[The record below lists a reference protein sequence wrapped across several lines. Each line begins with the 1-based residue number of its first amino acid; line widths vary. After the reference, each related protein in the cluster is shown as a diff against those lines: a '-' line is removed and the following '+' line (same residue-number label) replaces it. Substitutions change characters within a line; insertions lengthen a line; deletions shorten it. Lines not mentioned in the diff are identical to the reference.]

1 MKRFGLILAA
11 FSLLFPIRPLWAVT
25 YAYIPGQTNSSVVR
39 VNTSDQTFESVAFT
53 DPACGPYGA
62 AVMPDGAFVLLTCQ
76 AQATLAKVS
85 TADFTDGTVSETPI
99 SVGRNP
105 RGVAIEPDAA
115 YAYVANYDD
124 NTVSRITLSTFTV
137 SGNAVGVGEGPFG
150 IAACK
155 VKGTDKLKVYVA
167 NYLDSTVSVLI
178 DDGTQLTP
186 QAPLTV
192 GMNPVGLAA
201 TPDGSYV
208 YVANSG
214 SNSMSV
220 VRTSDDA
227 VIQSITLGASP
238 WGVAVSSQGAYV
250 YITNSDILNGN
261 SVTVIRTSDFMLLG
275 TLPAGM
281 RPLGVAAPVNG
292 DFAYVIN
299 QGEDISA
306 YAAISEVDVTTG
318 TPVVDNVTMDHTH
331 PIQGAFAL
339 GSFIGGTPPIAPS
352 ELTGTVTGNKIVDLA
367 WKDNSSDE
375 LGFKIER
382 RKKGETA
389 YIQIAKAATDATSY
403 QDFDLEPLTTY
414 EYRVRAY
421 NEVADSAYAS
431 TSGDLITG
439 ENDFHWC
446 FIGTLLR

>member
-1 MKRFGLILAA
+1 MKRLGLILAA
-11 FSLLFPIRPLWAVT
+11 FSLLFPVRPLWAVT
-25 YAYIPGQTNSSVVR
+25 YAYIPGQSNSSVVR
-39 VNTSDQTFESVAFT
+39 VDTSDQSFESVAFT
-53 DPACGPYGA
+53 NPACGPYGA
-62 AVMPDGAFVLLTCQ
+62 AVMPDGAFVLLTCE
-76 AQATLAKVS
+76 AQGALAKV
-85 TADFTDGTVSETPI
+85 TPADFSDGTVSEPPI

-115 YAYVANYDD
+115 YAYVANYEDD
-124 NTVSRITLSTFTV
+124 TVSRITLSTFTV
-137 SGNAVGVGEGPFG
+137 SGNAVAVGDGPFS

-186 QAPLTV
+186 QTPLAV

-201 TPDGSYV
+201 SPDGSYV

-214 SNSMSV
+214 ANSMSV
-220 VRTSDDA
+220 IRTSDDA
-227 VIQSITLGASP
+227 VIQSIALGGSP

-250 YITNSDILNGN
+250 HVTNSDILNGN

-275 TLPAGM
+275 TLSVGL

-299 QGEDISA
+299 QGADTSA
-306 YAAISEVDVTTG
+306 YATISEVDVTTG

-352 ELTGTVTGNKIVDLA
+352 ELTGTVNGDKTVDLA

-382 RKKGETA
+382 RRKGETA
-389 YIQIAKAATDATSY
+389 YIQIAKTAADTTSY
-403 QDFDLEPLTTY
+403 QDFDLEPLATY

-421 NEVADSAYAS
+421 NEVADSAYAI
-431 TSGDLITG
+431 TSGDITTG
-439 ENDFHWC
+439 ESDFRWC